1 MGSFR
6 LASFCQPCLS
16 TMVIISSSTSECVES
31 LLACSCSPIFIRIPQ
46 RIYRNVAVLDVF
58 DPREDLLDVVPI
70 DDGLTVDMVAR
81 NFFDICPP
89 FQAKGLSNLH
99 CWLWTMASILN
110 EREG

>member
-1 MGSFR
+1 
-6 LASFCQPCLS
+6 
-16 TMVIISSSTSECVES
+16 
-31 LLACSCSPIFIRIPQ
+31 
-46 RIYRNVAVLDVF
+46 
-58 DPREDLLDVVPI
+58 
-70 DDGLTVDMVAR
+70 LTVDMVAR